1 MDKLNLTKLKENY
14 TGLFNFA
21 KGLRNKNMDNDP
33 VFANCPEALK
43 KFATKFSTVVSK
55 LKTSLSF
62 DFLDQQTQLRSMNI
76 SSDNNQTLINITDW
90 IVFALK
96 VVILRM
102 EEHGEILT
110 VHTEALPNQ

>member
-62 DFLDQQTQLRSMNI
+62 DFL
-76 SSDNNQTLINITDW
+76 
-90 IVFALK
+90 A
-96 VVILRM
+96 
-102 EEHGEILT
+102 
-110 VHTEALPNQ
+110 